1 MKNDDMFN
9 YPIYVLLFPLFDP
22 APSSETVSRDPSA
35 WLEDFLKA
43 WSFPANS
50 KSVLS
55 LQVLNVFRKVLLKN
69 RFYKLPVGQAPS
81 LDETW
86 SFRKLWGYQ
95 LCALSS
101 RDLLMLIEHLD
112 CRHSYPRITVCAKR
126 EREYSYKTYIQ
137 TMVDC
142 TKKST
147 VKNLPTIQIFDC
159 TILQYFD
166 GVKCHCTNL
175 WLYKTSTLKICCT
188 NFCCTNLLLSKTKS
202 LQICCTNFCCIN
214 LRLSKTKTLQICC
227 ANFCCILVHLQ
238 LYKTS
243 NVQALTLKGFD
254 CPKLRL
260 YKVMNEQNLQLLH
273 NLDSNNTNA
282 ICAWSLY

>member
-1 MKNDDMFN
+1 MF
-9 YPIYVLLFPLFDP
+9 
-22 APSSETVSRDPSA
+22 
-35 WLEDFLKA
+35 
-43 WSFPANS
+43 
-50 KSVLS
+50 
-55 LQVLNVFRKVLLKN
+55 
-69 RFYKLPVGQAPS
+69 
-81 LDETW
+81 
-86 SFRKLWGYQ
+86 
-95 LCALSS
+95 
-101 RDLLMLIEHLD
+101 
-112 CRHSYPRITVCAKR
+112 
-126 EREYSYKTYIQ
+126 
-137 TMVDC
+137 DC
-142 TKKST
+142 TKTST
-147 VKNLPTIQIFDC
+147 VKNLPTIQIFDS

-175 WLYKTSTLKICCT
+175 WLYKTSTLKICCTNFCCTNLLLSKTKTLQICCT

-227 ANFCCILVHLQ
+227 ANFCCLLVHLQ

-243 NVQALTLKGFD
+243 NVQALTLKDFD

>member
-1 MKNDDMFN
+1 MKNDDMLN
-9 YPIYVLLFPLFDP
+9 YPICVWLFPLFDT

-50 KSVLS
+50 KSVL
-55 LQVLNVFRKVLLKN
+55 F
-69 RFYKLPVGQAPS
+69 
-81 LDETW
+81 
-86 SFRKLWGYQ
+86 
-95 LCALSS
+95 C
-101 RDLLMLIEHLD
+101 
-112 CRHSYPRITVCAKR
+112 VCAKR

-142 TKKST
+142 TKTST

-243 NVQALTLKGFD
+243 NVQALTLKDFD